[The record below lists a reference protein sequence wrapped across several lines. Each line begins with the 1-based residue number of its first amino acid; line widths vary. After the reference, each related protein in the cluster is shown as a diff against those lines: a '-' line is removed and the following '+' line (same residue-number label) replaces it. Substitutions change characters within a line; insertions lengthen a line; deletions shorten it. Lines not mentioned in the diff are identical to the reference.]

1 MKNLRAHRDRS
12 MDTSSGEYAGRSPI
26 LNIET
31 EDLGEAYVVRLSGEV
46 DLTTITLLAGALDG
60 QIHKSRNVILD
71 CQHLT
76 YIDSTGFN
84 LLADLYRQGRQF
96 VLVGPSPTIR
106 KILGIVGLDML
117 IPIAASVEEALNVLA
132 KAG

>member
-1 MKNLRAHRDRS
+1 
-12 MDTSSGEYAGRSPI
+12 MDIPTGEYGSPI
-26 LNIET
+26 LKIET
-31 EDLGEAYVVRLSGEV
+31 EDHGGAYVVHLSGEV

-60 QIHKSRNVILD
+60 QIHNSPNVILD

-84 LLADLYRQGRQF
+84 LLADLYRQGRRF
-96 VLVGPSPTIR
+96 VLVAPIPIIQR
-106 KILGIVGLDML
+106 ILGIMGLDML

-132 KAG
+132 KEG